1 MDALSTRVLARARA
15 LLCGALLCCLPVG
28 LAAQVRPDLAWRTL
42 ANDRIRVHFTPELE
56 TLARRTLANAAWA
69 YDQLAKELPAPR
81 GIVDIIVAD
90 NMDFSNGYATP
101 YPSNRIVVYA
111 RPPVDEPT
119 LRNHADWNRIL
130 VTHEMVHI
138 FHLDRVRGIWALG
151 QRVFG
156 RAAPL
161 FPNRYGPTWLIEG
174 IAVHY
179 ESRLTGAGRLGGAE
193 YPALVRA
200 LAEAER
206 LPPLDAI
213 TSPRPFFPGAT
224 APYLLGAYL
233 VDHAVRHDS
242 ARTPGESM
250 ARLIEETSGR
260 INPWR
265 LDASAKAAVGMSFT
279 DLYASWRDSVTRVSA
294 CTATNACQ
302 ANEAK
307 SVGAWNAAS
316 PRFGADGTL
325 RVVLDDARRMPGLYE
340 LESDGP
346 LRRIGRRNS
355 VDANAP
361 LDERRT
367 VYAEWDRTDPYS
379 VRSDLYLGTGRA
391 RRRLSFAE
399 RIATPDVH
407 GESGRI
413 VAVRTEPGTTDLV
426 MLSDVDDVPRTVVRG
441 SLDRNWSDPRWSRD
455 GRLIA
460 GSRWERGGRTSIV
473 VLDTLGREL
482 QRFSPRATDRATR
495 EPLVAS
501 PVWLPGDSLVLFT
514 SDHDGV
520 PRVYCGDVRTG
531 AYVLLWNTTTA
542 LRAPD
547 VSRDGSQLA
556 ALELRADGWALVTRA
571 MPELGAQT
579 AATRPDTAPSVVMP
593 PSSIDTLEFADGYR
607 ARATLSPTWWLPA
620 LNQSDEGFVQLGV
633 LTGGNDVLGRH
644 SWQARVQQD
653 LERPELTASLGYSWA
668 GLGNPVLS
676 VGFTQEWAHGAI
688 VDTAGARVGTL
699 ARRQSTFSGS
709 LYAVRPRARLTT
721 YALLVPELEIRTYG
735 TYPVPLIGQLDEPEL
750 LDVDLLP
757 SLAAS
762 VGLSTMQ
769 RPGLSVSVEDGVAAQ
784 ATWRT
789 RFNGGAGGRSAHEAI
804 LEASAAKSLRFPGFA
819 RHVIAVRT
827 AQGASSSGTS
837 SLFEVGGVSGSSL
850 ELLPGFS
857 LGGTRRTFFVRGF
870 APGTAVGNRAAVG
883 SVEYRAPLTRV
894 GRGVGLVPAS
904 LRALSALAF
913 LDAGSAWCSETG
925 VAASPFCTASRPS
938 AQWVASAGGEL
949 LFDTA
954 LQYDVLYRMRLG
966 FAAPV
971 QGADRALR
979 SATVY
984 FTFGS
989 TF

>member
-1 MDALSTRVLARARA
+1 MTIQYHARGRAVLRA
-15 LLCGALLCCLPVG
+15 LLCLASLWLPRTVN
-28 LAAQVRPDLAWRTL
+28 AQVRPDLQWQTL
-42 ANDRIRVHFTPELE
+42 ANDRLRVHFTPELE

-81 GIVDIIVAD
+81 GIVDIVVAD
-90 NMDFSNGYATP
+90 NMDFANGYATP

-119 LRNHADWNRIL
+119 LRNHADWNRVL

-179 ESRLTGAGRLGGAE
+179 ESRLTGAGRLGGTE

-200 LAEAER
+200 LAQAEA

-233 VDHAVRHDS
+233 VDHAVRYNS

-250 ARLIEETSGR
+250 ARLIEQTSGR

-265 LDASAKAAVGMSFT
+265 LDASATAALGMSFT
-279 DLYASWRDSVTRVSA
+279 DLYAGWRDSVTRASA
-294 CTATNACQ
+294 CDVTACV
-302 ANEAK
+302 ANDAR

-316 PRFGADGTL
+316 PRFGVDGAL
-325 RVVLDDARRMPGLYE
+325 QVVLDDARRMPGLYA
-340 LESDGP
+340 LEPDGEV
-346 LRRIGRRNS
+346 RRIGRRNS

-361 LDERRT
+361 LDARRT

-379 VRSDLYLGTGRA
+379 VRSDLYLGTARA
-391 RRRLSFAE
+391 RRRLSIGE
-399 RIATPDVH
+399 RIASPDVH
-407 GESGRI
+407 AESGRI
-413 VAVRTEPGTTDLV
+413 VAVRTEPGTTELV
-426 MLSDVDDVPRTVVRG
+426 LLADVDGMPRAIVRG
-441 SLDRNWSDPRWSRD
+441 TLDRNWSDPRWSRD

-460 GSRWERGGRTSIV
+460 ASRWERGGRTSIV

-482 QRFSPRATDRATR
+482 QRFSPAATDGTARQ
-495 EPLVAS
+495 PLVAT

-520 PRVYCGDVRTG
+520 PRVYRGDVRSG
-531 AYVLLWNTTTA
+531 AYDMLWSTSTA

-547 VSRDGSQLA
+547 VSRDGTRLA
-556 ALELRADGWALVTRA
+556 ALELRADGWAVVTRA
-571 MPELGAQT
+571 MPALPLPPSSPSEVSAGP
-579 AATRPDTAPSVVMP
+579 AAL
-593 PSSIDTLEFADGYR
+593 PSSIDTLEFAAPYR
-607 ARATLSPTWWLPA
+607 SRTTLGPTWWLPA
-620 LNQSDEGFVQLGV
+620 MEQSDEGFLRVGL

-644 SWQARVQQD
+644 TWQANARQD
-653 LERPELTASLGYSWA
+653 LERPEISAEFGYSWA

-676 VGFTQEWAHGAI
+676 AGFTQDWAHGAI

-699 ARRQSTFSGS
+699 ARRRSTFSGS
-709 LYAVRPRARLTT
+709 VYAVRPRARLTM
-721 YALLVPELEIRTYG
+721 YALLVPELEIRTYDS
-735 TYPVPLIGQLDEPEL
+735 YPVSLVGQLNEPEL

-757 SLAAS
+757 SVALGF
-762 VGLSTMQ
+762 GLSSMQ

-784 ATWRT
+784 GTLRT
-789 RFNGGAGGRSAHEAI
+789 RFNGGPGGSSAHEAI
-804 LEASAAKSLRFPGFA
+804 LEASAAKSLPLPGFA

-827 AQGASSSGTS
+827 AHGAATSGTN
-837 SLFEVGGVSGSSL
+837 SLLEVGGVSGSSL
-850 ELLPGFS
+850 EVLPGFA

-870 APGTAVGNRAAVG
+870 APGTALGNRAAVG
-883 SVEYRAPLTRV
+883 SVEYRAPIARV
-894 GRGVGLVPAS
+894 GRGIGLVPAS

-913 LDAGSAWCSETG
+913 ADAGSAWCTDSG
-925 VAASPFCTASRPS
+925 VTASPFCTGARPS
-938 AQWVASAGGEL
+938 DGMVASVGGEL
-949 LFDTA
+949 IFDAA

-971 QGADRALR
+971 QGTARALR
-979 SATVY
+979 TATVY

>member
-1 MDALSTRVLARARA
+1 VDAVMRRLPRWSA
-15 LLCGALLCCLPVG
+15 LLLAFLLWSAPQRLD
-28 LAAQVRPDLAWRTL
+28 AQVRPDLEWATL

-69 YDQLAKELPAPR
+69 YDQLAKDLPAPR
-81 GIVDIIVAD
+81 GIVDIIIAD
-90 NMDFSNGYATP
+90 NVDYANGYATP

-111 RPPVDEPT
+111 RPPVDEPM

-161 FPNRYGPTWLIEG
+161 FPNRYAPTWLIEG

-179 ESRLTGAGRLGGAE
+179 ETRLTGGGRLGGME
-193 YPALVRA
+193 YPAMVRA
-200 LAEAER
+200 LAQAEA
-206 LPPLDAI
+206 LPALDAI

-224 APYLLGAYL
+224 TPYLLGAYL
-233 VDHAVRHDS
+233 VDRAVRNND

-250 ARLIEETSGR
+250 ARLIDETSGR

-265 LDASAKAAVGMSFT
+265 LDASAEAAVGTSFT
-279 DLYASWRDSVTRVSA
+279 ALYAAWRDSVTRASDCRTGSTCIV
-294 CTATNACQ
+294 
-302 ANEAK
+302 NEAK

-316 PRFGADGTL
+316 PRFSADGTL
-325 RVVLDDARRMPGLYE
+325 RVVLDDVRRMPGLYE
-340 LESDGP
+340 LEPDGE
-346 LRRIGRRNS
+346 LRRVGRRNS

-361 LDERRT
+361 LDETRT

-391 RRRLSFAE
+391 RRRLSVDE
-399 RIATPDVH
+399 RLASPDVH

-426 MLSDVDDVPRTVVRG
+426 MRSDVDGMSRAIVRG
-441 SLDRNWSDPRWSRD
+441 TLDRNWSDPRWSRS

-460 GSRWERGGRTSIV
+460 ASRWERGGRTSVV

-482 QRFSPRATDRATR
+482 QRFSPRATNRLERA
-495 EPLVAS
+495 PLVAT

-520 PRVYCGDVRTG
+520 PRVYRGDVRSG
-531 AYVLLWNTTTA
+531 AYAMLWSTNSA

-547 VSRDGSQLA
+547 VSPDGTRLV

-571 MPELGAQT
+571 MPELGAV
-579 AATRPDTAPSVVMP
+579 AAFEPAAEYASSPVEPVA
-593 PSSIDTLEFADGYR
+593 SIDTLEFASRYR
-607 ARATLSPTWWLPA
+607 ARTTLRATWWLPA
-620 LNQSDEGFVQLGV
+620 MDQSDEGFTRLGL

-644 SWQARVQQD
+644 AWQANVRQD
-653 LERPELTASLGYSWA
+653 LERPELSAAFGYSWA

-676 VGFTQEWAHGAI
+676 AGFTQEWVHGAI

-699 ARRQSTFSGS
+699 GRRSTTFSGS
-709 LYAVRPRARLTT
+709 VYAVRPRVRFTT
-721 YALLVPELEIRTYG
+721 YALLVPEVEIRTFSS
-735 TYPVPLIGQLDEPEL
+735 YPGPLVGQLNDPEL

-757 SLAAS
+757 SVAVAM
-762 VGLSTMQ
+762 GLSSMQ

-789 RFNGGAGGRSAHEAI
+789 RFNGGVGGRSAHEAI
-804 LEASAAKSLRFPGFA
+804 VEASAAKSLPLRGFA
-819 RHVIAVRT
+819 RHVIAVRG
-827 AQGASSSGTS
+827 AQGAASSGS
-837 SLFEVGGVSGSSL
+837 NNLFEIGGVSGSSL
-850 ELLPGFS
+850 EVLPGFS

-883 SVEYRAPLTRV
+883 SVEYRAPLARV
-894 GRGVGLVPAS
+894 GRGVGLIPAS
-904 LRALSALAF
+904 LRALSAVGF
-913 LDAGSAWCSETG
+913 VDAGSAWCSETG
-925 VAASPFCTASRPS
+925 VTASPFCRASRPGE
-938 AQWVASAGGEL
+938 QWVASMGGEL
-949 LFDTA
+949 IFDTA

-971 QGADRALR
+971 QGAERALR

>member
-1 MDALSTRVLARARA
+1 
-15 LLCGALLCCLPVG
+15 
-28 LAAQVRPDLAWRTL
+28 
-42 ANDRIRVHFTPELE
+42 
-56 TLARRTLANAAWA
+56 
-69 YDQLAKELPAPR
+69 
-81 GIVDIIVAD
+81 
-90 NMDFSNGYATP
+90 
-101 YPSNRIVVYA
+101 
-111 RPPVDEPT
+111 

-130 VTHEMVHI
+130 VLHEMVHI

-179 ESRLTGAGRLGGAE
+179 ESRLTGTGRLGGTE

-200 LAEAER
+200 LAQSEG

-224 APYLLGAYL
+224 TPYLLGAYL
-233 VDHAVRHDS
+233 VDRAVRHD
-242 ARTPGESM
+242 ATRTPGESM

-279 DLYASWRDSVTRVSA
+279 DLYAAWRDSVTRASD
-294 CTATNACQ
+294 CNASSTCVV
-302 ANEAK
+302 NETHAA
-307 SVGAWNAAS
+307 GAWNAAS
-316 PRFGADGTL
+316 PRFGADGSL
-325 RVVLDDARRMPGLYE
+325 RVVLDDVRRMPGLYE
-340 LESDGP
+340 LAPDGH

-361 LDERRT
+361 LDEART

-391 RRRLSFAE
+391 RRRLSVDE
-399 RIATPDVH
+399 RIASPDVH
-407 GESGRI
+407 AETGRI

-426 MLSDVDDVPRTVVRG
+426 MLDDTDGVPRTIVRG
-441 SLDRNWSDPRWSRD
+441 TLDRNWSDPRWSRD
-455 GRLIA
+455 GRFIA
-460 GSRWERGGRTSIV
+460 ASHWERGGRTSIV
-473 VLDTLGREL
+473 VLDTAGREL
-482 QRFSPRATDRATR
+482 QRFAPRATDRMER
-495 EPLVAS
+495 EPLVAT

-520 PRVYCGDVRTG
+520 PRVYRGDVRRG
-531 AYVLLWNTTTA
+531 AYTMLWSTSTA

-547 VSRDGSQLA
+547 VSPDGTRLA

-571 MPELGAQT
+571 MPDLGAV
-579 AATRPDTAPSVVMP
+579 AAVEPPTERAPTPVTP
-593 PSSIDTLEFADGYR
+593 PASSDTLEFANRYR
-607 ARATLSPTWWLPA
+607 ARTTLGPTWWLPA
-620 LNQSDEGFVQLGV
+620 MDQSDEGFTRLGL

-644 SWQARVQQD
+644 AWQANLRQD
-653 LERPELTASLGYSWA
+653 LERPELSAAFGYSWS

-676 VGFTQEWAHGAI
+676 AGVAQEWAHGAI
-688 VDTAGARVGTL
+688 VDTAGARLGTL
-699 ARRQSTFSGS
+699 SRRSVTLSGS
-709 LYAVRPRARLTT
+709 VYAVRPRVRFTA
-721 YALLVPELEIRTYG
+721 YALLVPEVEVRTYRS
-735 TYPVPLIGQLDEPEL
+735 YPVTLVGQLNEPEL

-757 SLAAS
+757 SVAVA
-762 VGLSTMQ
+762 VGLSSMQ

-789 RFNGGAGGRSAHEAI
+789 RFNGGPGGSSAHEAI
-804 LEASAAKSLRFPGFA
+804 LEASAAKSLPLPGFA
-819 RHVIAVRT
+819 RHVIAVRA
-827 AQGASSSGTS
+827 AQGAASTGTS
-837 SLFEVGGVSGSSL
+837 NLFVIGGVSGSSL
-850 ELLPGFS
+850 EVLPGFS

-883 SVEYRAPLTRV
+883 SVEYRAPLARV
-894 GRGVGLVPAS
+894 GRGVGLIPAS
-904 LRALSALAF
+904 LRAISAVGF
-913 LDAGSAWCSETG
+913 VDAGSAWCSETG
-925 VAASPFCTASRPS
+925 VTASLFCTTSRPGE
-938 AQWVASAGGEL
+938 QWVASAGGEL
-949 LFDTA
+949 ILDTA
-954 LQYDVLYRMRLG
+954 LQYDVLYRIRLG

-971 QGADRALR
+971 QGAERALR